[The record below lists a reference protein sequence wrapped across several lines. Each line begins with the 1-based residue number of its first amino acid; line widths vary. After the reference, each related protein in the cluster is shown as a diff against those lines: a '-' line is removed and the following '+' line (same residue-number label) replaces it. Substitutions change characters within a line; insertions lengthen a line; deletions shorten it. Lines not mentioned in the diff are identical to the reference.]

1 MSGMIRF
8 FAGFMLVFG
17 AVGTLEVDPD
27 AGLLTTAILATIGL
41 VIMAFGVAKIQQQN
55 D

>member
-1 MSGMIRF
+1 MIRF
-8 FAGFMLVFG
+8 AIGFLMAFG

-27 AGLLTTAILATIGL
+27 ASLYNVVAIAAIGI

-55 D
+55 G

>member
-1 MSGMIRF
+1 MIRF
-8 FAGFMLVFG
+8 AIGFLMTFG

-27 AGLLTTAILATIGL
+27 ASLYNVVAMAAIGL

-55 D
+55 S

>member
-1 MSGMIRF
+1 MIRV
-8 FAGFMLVFG
+8 AIGFLLAFG

-27 AGLLTTAILATIGL
+27 ASLLTTAVLATIGL
-41 VIMAFGVAKIQQQN
+41 IIMAFGVAKIQRQH

>member
-1 MSGMIRF
+1 MIRF
-8 FAGFMLVFG
+8 AIGFLMTFG

-27 AGLLTTAILATIGL
+27 ASLYNVVAMAAIGL

-55 D
+55 G